1 MATITAKL
9 KGTFRLGDAVTGK
22 DFEAQVSHIG
32 VPQTVT
38 RDAPVTVLTGDVI
51 HSAAT
56 LAWSI
61 TGTVL
66 LDLTDP
72 TGVYYYVLGIIGT
85 DQPFEFLPVGPT
97 GPTISGVCTVDGWNT
112 EELAA
117 GAIVSSKFT
126 WPVQGQIVTT
136 PPAAA

>member
-1 MATITAKL
+1 MPTITAKL
-9 KGTFRLGDAVTGK
+9 KGTFKLGDAVTGK
-22 DFEAQVSHIG
+22 AFEAQVSNIG
-32 VPQTVT
+32 VPQTVS

-66 LDLTDP
+66 LDLSDP
-72 TGVYYYVLGIIGT
+72 TGVYYFVLGLVGT
-85 DQPFEFLPVGPT
+85 DQPFEFAPIGAE
-97 GPTISGVCTVDGWNT
+97 GPTITGICSVDGWNT

-126 WPVQGQIVTT
+126 WPVQGQITTT
-136 PPAAA
+136 PPGGP